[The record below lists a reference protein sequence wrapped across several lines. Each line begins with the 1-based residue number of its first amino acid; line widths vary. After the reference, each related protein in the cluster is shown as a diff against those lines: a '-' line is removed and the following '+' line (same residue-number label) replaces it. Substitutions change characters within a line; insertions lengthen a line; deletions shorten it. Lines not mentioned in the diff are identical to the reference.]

1 MGAASGNRESGD
13 FGRQILPI
21 PDRTHAGTVLYDA
34 KDPDSRFTPLRPL
47 RPPDGSPNVLIVLLD
62 DVGFGA
68 SSAFGGPAQTPTAQR
83 LADDGLKYTRFHTTA
98 LCSPTRAALLT
109 GRNHHTVG
117 MGSITEMATAAPGY
131 TSVRPDT
138 CAPLAEILKL
148 NGYATAHV
156 GKCHEVPIWETSPVG
171 PFDRW
176 PSPGNGFEY
185 FYGFLGGETDQ
196 WYPTLHEGTGRVE
209 PWGTPEEGYH
219 LTEDLADKAIA
230 WVRQQKVL
238 SPDKPFFLYFAPGAT
253 HAPHHVPQQWAERYR
268 GRFDDGWDVL
278 RERIF
283 ARQKELGVVP
293 ADAELTRRHD
303 AIPAWD
309 EMDERLLPVLR
320 RQMEN
325 YAGFLEHTDHQ
336 VGRVVEEIDR
346 IGALDD
352 TLVFYIIGD
361 NGASAEGTLQGTSN
375 ELISLNGMAGIETPE
390 FLLGALDKL
399 GGPDS
404 SPHYAVGWAHAMDTP
419 YQWTKQVASH
429 WGGTRNG
436 TVVHWPRGFAARGE
450 VRNQFHHVVDVAPT
464 VLAAAGIPAPT
475 TVNGVRQHPLE
486 GVDMAYSFHDAAA
499 PERHVTQYF
508 EMLGNRGI
516 YHRGWSAVTKHRTP
530 WQIPGGAGIAFDD
543 DVWELYDGAADW
555 TQARDL
561 AKEYPERLRELQR
574 LFLIEATRYN
584 VLPLDDR
591 TFERVLP
598 GLSGKPR
605 LVPGNRQ
612 VLLPGMQA
620 LLEMHIVNCRNRSW
634 SLTAQVDVPD
644 GGARGVILNL
654 GGHAGGWSFYF
665 RDGRPTF
672 CYNLFGI
679 ERSYIRAPDTV
690 DVGLHQVRSEFA
702 YDGGGLGKGG
712 TVTLF
717 VDGTAVAEG
726 RVERTEPIGFGY
738 EFSDVGRDSLSTVTP
753 EYPTGDNAFTGRIDW
768 VQIEAGED
776 GHNHLVDPADVVR
789 VAMYRQ

>member
-196 WYPTLHEGTGRVE
+196 WYPTLYEGTGRVE

-238 SPDKPFFLYFAPGAT
+238 TPDKPFFLYFAPGAT
-253 HAPHHVPQQWAERYR
+253 HAPHHVPQQWAQRYR

-293 ADAELTRRHD
+293 SDAELTRRHD

-309 EMDERLLPVLR
+309 EMGERLLPVLR

-352 TLVFYIIGD
+352 TLVFYVIGD

-390 FLLGALDKL
+390 FLLGALEKL

-690 DVGLHQVRSEFA
+690 GVGLHQVRSEFA

-776 GHNHLVDPADVVR
+776 GHDHLVDPADVVR

>member
-21 PDRTHAGTVLYDA
+21 PDRTRAGTVLYDA

-238 SPDKPFFLYFAPGAT
+238 TPDKPFFLYFAPGAT
-253 HAPHHVPQQWAERYR
+253 HAPHHVPQQWAQRYR

-346 IGALDD
+346 IGALDE
-352 TLVFYIIGD
+352 TLVFYVIGD

-690 DVGLHQVRSEFA
+690 GVGLHQVRSEFA

-712 TVTLF
+712 TLTLF

-776 GHNHLVDPADVVR
+776 GHDHLVDPADVVR

>member
-196 WYPTLHEGTGRVE
+196 WYPTLYEGTGRVE

-238 SPDKPFFLYFAPGAT
+238 TPDKPFFLYFAPGAT

-293 ADAELTRRHD
+293 SDAELTRRHD

-309 EMDERLLPVLR
+309 EMGERLLPVLR

-352 TLVFYIIGD
+352 TLVFYVIGD

-390 FLLGALDKL
+390 FLLGALEKL

-690 DVGLHQVRSEFA
+690 GVGLHQVRSEFA

-776 GHNHLVDPADVVR
+776 GHDHLVDPADVVR